1 MAVGIAGQA
10 SAAGARNARLV
21 LLRARAAQTVL
32 QAPARRVATQAVELD
47 GVASLPVKDAAFVMR
62 AGIVERAGA
71 AEAAI
76 RGFVANHLTAIA
88 GRHTDADAVAFE
100 VAAAVAGGRA
110 CPSLAS
116 AAGSLST
123 NAPVATILGAVRA
136 AGSGGGA
143 RPGAADGVLPA
154 TGARAATGG
163 VKAAVLPGW
172 DAGRSVFQPTT
183 AVPASL
189 VLIAALFVSP
199 LAPALLCAA
208 RQPVPGL
215 LRPGVSCLEDG
226 EDSAQAQPR
235 ERSEQAPPRAFHP
248 NGTSEP
254 VKP

>member
-1 MAVGIAGQA
+1 MAVK
-10 SAAGARNARLV
+10 
-21 LLRARAAQTVL
+21 
-32 QAPARRVATQAVELD
+32 LD
-47 GVASLPVKDAAFVMR
+47 GVASLPVRNAAFEMR
-62 AGIVERAGA
+62 AGVVERAGA

-76 RGFVANHLTAIA
+76 RGLVANHQTAIA
-88 GRHTDADAVAFE
+88 GRHTDADAIAFE

-110 CPSLAS
+110 RPALAA
-116 AAGSLST
+116 AAGPLGT
-123 NAPVATILGAVRA
+123 NAPVATILGPVRA
-136 AGSGGGA
+136 TGAGGGA

-163 VKAAVLPGW
+163 VEAAVPPGW

-189 VLIAALFVSP
+189 VLVAALFVSP

-215 LRPGVSCLEDG
+215 LRPGVSCFKDRERT
-226 EDSAQAQPR
+226 AQAQPR
-235 ERSEQAPPRAFHP
+235 ERSEQAPPRAFRS
-248 NGTSEP
+248 NGTNEP